1 MNSCLLSFEDI
12 DKTQITIVGGKG
24 ANLGELSRIEGIQ
37 VPEGF
42 CLTTEAYRRIVEN
55 NAEFIGLVE
64 ELSFL
69 KAEDREK
76 VSEINGKIRNLIEGI
91 IIPQDIDE
99 EIMDYLKRLGE
110 KNAYAVR
117 SSATAED
124 LPLASFAGQQDTYL
138 NIIGKDAIL
147 RHVSKCWASLF
158 TDRAVIYRLQNHFD
172 HRKVYLSVV
181 IQKMVFPQASG
192 VMFTADPVTAN
203 RKITSIDASFG
214 LGEALVSGLVNAD
227 IYKVKEG
234 VIIDKKISSKK
245 LAIYGL
251 KQGGTEK
258 KEIDIARQ
266 NTPTLTEGQIL
277 QLEQMGRKIEKHFGR
292 PQDIEWCISWGHSSD
307 PGANPSNEVWSL
319 SSEDKIYIVQSRPIT
334 TLYPV
339 PEVNTDKNHVF
350 FSFGHRQMMTEA
362 MSPLSITFFQVLF
375 KQMTGSPMYEAGGRI
390 YVDVSNEMR
399 SPLMRKSFVKGL
411 SAIDVLMQKAFYNL
425 IKREDFMKHLAKS
438 KKPMV
443 GGKVIAS
450 WLLKTI
456 DCYRKNDSAIVEGF
470 MARNRAALTDLE
482 RQAQTI
488 SGKELF
494 DFIDQSMVQLKDM
507 IFDTYGVVFAGAYA
521 TNWLNKHM
529 EKWLGEKN
537 AADTLAQ
544 SVANNVTSEMGLEL
558 LDVSD
563 VVRKYP
569 EVISYLEN
577 PSDETLLEDL
587 ANLEGGP
594 EVSEAIRGYLKKYGM
609 RCSAEIDISRTRWNE
624 KPSILASLILG
635 NIKVYP
641 PNEHI
646 AKFEQG
652 LKEAKQKEQDIIDR
666 LKQLPGG
673 SWKAKRTKK
682 AISVL
687 RNYAGYREFNKYIL
701 VWYEWIVKQ
710 VLIKE
715 AEALVLRG
723 RLEEIGDI
731 YYLRF
736 EELKQVI
743 ETNEIDYQM
752 IKNRK
757 EDYEIYNKLTPPRVI
772 TSDGEVIS
780 GEYDTS
786 NIPEGA
792 LAGVPV
798 SAGIIEGRARVILR
812 IEDAQIEE
820 GDILVTTFT
829 DPSWTPVFVSIKG
842 LVTEVGGMMTHGAVV
857 AREYGLP
864 AVVSVENAT
873 TLIKDGQKIR
883 VNGSEGY
890 VEILSE
896 KEH

>member
-1 MNSCLLSFEDI
+1 MNSWLLSFEEI

-55 NAEFIGLVE
+55 NAEFISLVE
-64 ELSFL
+64 ELSVL
-69 KAEDREK
+69 KAEDRGK
-76 VSEINGKIRNLIEGI
+76 VSEISGKIRNLIEGI

-99 EIMDYLKRLGE
+99 EIMVYLKRLGE

-203 RKITSIDASFG
+203 RRITSIDASFG

-227 IYKVKEG
+227 IYKIKEG

-251 KQGGTEK
+251 EQGGTEK
-258 KEIDIARQ
+258 REIDIGRQ

-292 PQDIEWCISWGHSSD
+292 PQDIEWCI
-307 PGANPSNEVWSL
+307 N
-319 SSEDKIYIVQSRPIT
+319 EDKIYIVQSRPIT

-339 PEVNTDKNHVF
+339 PEVNNDKNHVF

-375 KQMTGSPMYEAGGRI
+375 KLMTDSPMYEAGGRI

-399 SPLMRKSFVKGL
+399 SPFMRKSFVKGL
-411 SAIDVLMQKAFYNL
+411 SAIDVLMQKAFYNV

-443 GGKVIAS
+443 GGKVIAR
-450 WLLKTI
+450 WLFKTI
-456 DCYRKNDSAIVEGF
+456 ECYRKNDPAIVEGF
-470 MARNRAALTDLE
+470 MARNRAALMDLE
-482 RQAQTI
+482 QQAQTI

-494 DFIDQSMVQLKDM
+494 DFIDKSMVQLKDI

-569 EVISYLEN
+569 DVMSYLEN
-577 PSDETLLEDL
+577 PSDESLFEDL
-587 ANLEGGP
+587 ANLEGGS
-594 EVSEAIRGYLKKYGM
+594 EVSEAIRAYLKKYGM
-609 RCSAEIDISRTRWNE
+609 RCSAEIDISRIRWNE
-624 KPSILASLILG
+624 KPTILAPLILG

-666 LKQLPGG
+666 LQQLPGG
-673 SWKAKRTKK
+673 SWKVKRTKK

-687 RNYAGYREFNKYIL
+687 RNYAGYREFNKYVL

-710 VLIKE
+710 VLMKE
-715 AEALVLRG
+715 AEALVRRG
-723 RLEEIGDI
+723 RLEETEDI
-731 YYLRF
+731 YYLRY

-757 EDYEIYNKLTPPRVI
+757 EDYKIYKKLTPPRVI

-820 GDILVTTFT
+820 GDILVTIFT

-896 KEH
+896 KEC